1 MRIHFLTFLGS
12 SVDITWTWGNVW
24 VWSLVEP
31 CVGILCAC
39 LPTFKPIMHSIMKI
53 ENLIFLRTHAKKL
66 RRVSSIPHLRK
77 RNTNSSQN
85 SRGSRNDLVDTFD
98 GKQEWNMRH
107 NEVGTTSF
115 AMHVASEPGRR
126 ERESLEEYLGPM
138 FIRVQH
144 EVEWTVD
151 RS

>member
-1 MRIHFLTFLGS
+1 
-12 SVDITWTWGNVW
+12 
-24 VWSLVEP
+24 
-31 CVGILCAC
+31 
-39 LPTFKPIMHSIMKI
+39 MKI
-53 ENLIFLRTHAKKL
+53 ENLLYFRTRVNKT

-77 RNTNSSQN
+77 RNTNSSQT
-85 SRGSRNDLVDTFD
+85 SRGSKNELVDTFHSKSD
-98 GKQEWNMRH
+98 WGMRQ

-115 AMHVASEPGRR
+115 AMHVQSDPGRK

-151 RS
+151 HT